1 MRWEKTELLLDLAR
15 RLAASAEG
23 LTLDEMAEAANV
35 NRRTAER
42 MRDAIWQIFP
52 QMMEEPDGRTKR
64 FRIPGGLDGFMQ
76 SPTADELAALG
87 VAAET
92 LAAQGA
98 QHRANA
104 LRSLDLKTRAAMRA
118 QDRRRLS
125 PDVEALVRAQA
136 AAIQAGPRPAED
148 ERLVATLTH
157 ALMAMKAVRFTYRGG
172 SRPGDSRE
180 VAPWGLIF
188 GRVNYLVGADLG
200 DTEPKTR
207 RLDRIENLEIIDK
220 PGGPPLGFDLQAF
233 ADRSFGI
240 YQDDV
245 QDVVLRISP
254 DGAEDALGWRFH
266 RTQTLEKQ
274 ADGSVI
280 VRFSASGML
289 ELSWH
294 LFTWGD
300 KVEVLE
306 PPVLKARLVQEL
318 ERALAHHRAY

>member
-1 MRWEKTELLLDLAR
+1 MRWEKTEILLDLAR

-23 LTLDEMAEAANV
+23 LTLDEMAEAADV

-52 QMMEEPDGRTKR
+52 QMTEEADGRSKR

-76 SPTADELAALG
+76 APTADELAALG
-87 VAAET
+87 AAAET
-92 LAAQGA
+92 LGA
-98 QHRANA
+98 EGATHRAAA
-104 LRSLDLKTRAAMRA
+104 LRSLDIKVRAAIRA

-125 PDVEALVRAQA
+125 PDVEALVRSRA

-148 ERLVATLTH
+148 ERLIANLTH

-172 SRPGDSRE
+172 SQPGAVRE

-200 DTEPKTR
+200 DSEPKTR
-207 RLDRIENLEIIDK
+207 RLDRIENLEIVDR
-220 PGGPPLGFDLQAF
+220 PGGPPEDFDLQAF

-240 YQDDV
+240 YQDEV
-245 QDVVLRISP
+245 QDVVLRITP
-254 DGAEDALGWRFH
+254 EGAEDALGWRFH
-266 RTQTLEKQ
+266 PTQELEPQ

-300 KVEVLE
+300 KVEVLG
-306 PPVLKARLVQEL
+306 PAMLKARLVEEL
-318 ERALAHHRAY
+318 ERALVHHRGA